1 MTSSLSD
8 ASRCV
13 TEFHDAEVSMIVLL
27 EILSRQY
34 YILIYTHCWEGDG
47 VSGHKWQLVAAI
59 CDEGACLVIC
69 E

>member
-13 TEFHDAEVSMIVLL
+13 TEFHNAEVSMIILL
-27 EILSRQY
+27 EILSRHY
-34 YILIYTHCWEGDG
+34 YILIYTHCWEDDG
-47 VSGHKWQLVAAI
+47 VSGSKWQLVAAI
-59 CDEGACLVIC
+59 YDEGACLVIC